1 MLHALTMG
9 AAYSALGIV
18 LLAVGFVVVDL
29 LTPGSLGRHIYER
42 RSINAG
48 IVVSS
53 VFCALGAIM
62 FTAIWTN
69 GDGGD
74 LVGLG
79 WVAAFGVLGIVL
91 QAVAFLVL
99 DLLTPGSLR
108 EMVVE
113 RELHPGALV
122 AAAAMI
128 AVGAVVCAS
137 IA

>member
-42 RSINAG
+42 RSLNAG
-48 IVVSS
+48 IVVSA

-79 WVAAFGVLGIVL
+79 WVAVFGVLGIVL